1 MRGYMDIDQVNPET
15 RKKVLLADDHSL
27 MRDSLKMHLKSQGDI
42 KVVAEAADGEETIK
56 LAREFN
62 PDVIIMDISM
72 PKIDGMEAMKRIK
85 AEQPHIA
92 ILVLTVHS
100 DTEHILKILEAGADG
115 YLTKNIQGD
124 KLVHAIR

>member
-1 MRGYMDIDQVNPET
+1 MV
-15 RKKVLLADDHSL
+15 
-27 MRDSLKMHLKSQGDI
+27 
-42 KVVAEAADGEETIK
+42 
-56 LAREFN
+56 
-62 PDVIIMDISM
+62 IMDIPM
-72 PKIDGMEAMKRIK
+72 RKIDGMEAMKRIK
-85 AEQPHIA
+85 AEQPDTV